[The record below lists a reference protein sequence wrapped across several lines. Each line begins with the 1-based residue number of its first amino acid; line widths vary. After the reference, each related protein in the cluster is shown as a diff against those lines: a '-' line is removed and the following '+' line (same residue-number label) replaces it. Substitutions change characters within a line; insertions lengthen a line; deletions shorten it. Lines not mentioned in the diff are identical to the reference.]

1 MRYLIL
7 LISTLYFFSCTK
19 KVEIQEKKSNVLVI
33 LIDNQRYFELSRNY
47 NQIVQI
53 PRIDKRSTQAVN
65 FTEFI
70 DTKEGLSWGANFVHV
85 S

>member
-19 KVEIQEKKSNVLVI
+19 KVEIQEKKPNVLVI

>member
-1 MRYLIL
+1 
-7 LISTLYFFSCTK
+7 
-19 KVEIQEKKSNVLVI
+19 VEIQEKKSNVLVI

>member
-7 LISTLYFFSCTK
+7 LISTVYFFSCTK